1 MRALAI
7 VCIGLLFAGPWAAC
21 PAAAQE
27 ALPQETVD
35 RLKAGT
41 VFLKTSRGGRILSVG
56 SGFLVGRTETV
67 GLVVT
72 NAHVV
77 QDARAG
83 ARLRAVFQS
92 GSQEEWSCQAR
103 VLSRDS
109 THDLALMEVRG
120 RQLPKP
126 LPLVETDAAR
136 ETLPVYVVGY
146 PLGEVLSSG
155 ARNPSPTLSRASI
168 ASFRQTPSGRVI
180 QLDGELNPGNSG
192 GPIVDAKGTLL
203 GVAVAKIEGTNI
215 SFAIPVAQVSA
226 FLRAR
231 LLDLRL
237 EPTPQG
243 LRVRARLVDPAGQV
257 ARVEVRLA
265 EASGAAP
272 TTRAPIAGR
281 SAVFVA
287 KAEGLVAEF
296 QIPEAVQRYFVQ
308 TRVVLRDGSA
318 EYSIPLA
325 LAVGRA
331 RKPQTADRETPAPES
346 PAPAQ
351 ADLSGPKGITSI
363 TFPNLAEKIVP
374 DPNGRGVFVILR
386 DPQQP
391 NTPPTLVLWDLAQG
405 KVVQKIAVPL
415 APTDMAVLEGK
426 LVVTCAESQ
435 VVVVVDPKTCKIV
448 KAGEVQAKLGN
459 KDLPPFEL
467 AEAPLQGR
475 AIVLCKSRKDER
487 RPVIALFDLES
498 GETQVC
504 GQRSTERLTVSG
516 KHLIFQD
523 NFGGSPSG
531 ITTLFPHS
539 ELLKALAPG
548 QRPARAPRVQWKARS
563 VGPLIP
569 IAGGVAYSTLDGK
582 TYAYSLEGSSD
593 LWSATGVIF
602 ARSPRALYLSKT
614 STQAAAIID
623 WPIAAVDPRSGR
635 VLWERTLRLPQA
647 SSPQIERSILTHYMP
662 NVIVNAPWSMGAW
675 AQSTTPW
682 SLGEAVL
689 ATQDGVDRLVFP
701 ISEWTPT
708 GTIGT
713 RGVRFAEARRG
724 WYSLVVKSV
733 AAPQADAK
741 PLPTTIKSGETLS
754 YAVPA
759 KPTAGQRFVVIQGP
773 DGLKV
778 DPKTGLMTWTPGM
791 AGLGKHAIKI
801 GLAAEGGEPTSVLEF
816 VLRVRP

>member
-7 VCIGLLFAGPWAAC
+7 VCLGLLLAC
-21 PAAAQE
+21 PAAAQD

-41 VFLKTSRGGRILSVG
+41 VFLKTSRGGRVLSVG

-77 QDARAG
+77 AEARAG

-109 THDLALMEVRG
+109 AHDLALVEVRG

-126 LPLVETDAAR
+126 LPLTKTDAAR

-146 PLGEVLSSG
+146 PLGDVLSSG

-231 LLDLRL
+231 LLDLSL
-237 EPTPQG
+237 EPTPKG
-243 LRVRARLVDPAGQV
+243 VRVRARLVDPAGQV

-265 EASGAAP
+265 EAKGQAP
-272 TTRAPIAGR
+272 RSRAPISGR

-287 KAEGLVAEF
+287 QGGQLRAEF
-296 QIPEAVQRYFVQ
+296 ELPEAASSYLVQ
-308 TRVVLRDGSA
+308 TRVVLQDGSA

-325 LAVGRA
+325 LSLGRA
-331 RKPQTADRETPAPES
+331 SKPQTTDSAPKAS
-346 PAPAQ
+346 PPNTDAA
-351 ADLSGPKGITSI
+351 GPSGITAI
-363 TFPNLAEKIVP
+363 TFPNLAEQIVP
-374 DPNGRGVFVILR
+374 DPAGGGVFVILR
-386 DPQQP
+386 DPQKP
-391 NTPPTLVLWDLAQG
+391 NAPATLILWDLARSAQ
-405 KVVQKIAVPL
+405 VAKIAVPL
-415 APTDMAVLEGK
+415 APTHMAVLEGK
-426 LVVTCAESQ
+426 LVVVCAESQ
-435 VVVVVDPKTCKIV
+435 VVVVVDPKTRKIV
-448 KAGEVQAKLGN
+448 KAGEVEAKRGN
-459 KDLPPFEL
+459 KDLPPL
-467 AEAPLQGR
+467 QVAEATLQGK
-475 AIVLCKSRKDER
+475 AIVLCKSRLDDR
-487 RPVIALFDLES
+487 RPVLALFDLES
-498 GETQVC
+498 GEAELRGERT
-504 GQRSTERLTVSG
+504 TERLTVSG
-516 KHLIFQD
+516 KHLLYQD

-539 ELLKALAPG
+539 ELLDAPAPG
-548 QRPARAPRVQWKARS
+548 QRPARAPRVNWKARS

-569 IAGGVAYSTLDGK
+569 IPGGVAYSTLDGK
-582 TYAYSLEGSSD
+582 TYAYSLDGSTD
-593 LWSATGVIF
+593 LWAATGVIF

-689 ATQDGVDRLVFP
+689 ATQAGVDRLVFP
-701 ISEWTPT
+701 ISEWSPT

-724 WYSLVVKSV
+724 WYSLVVKSIK
-733 AAPQADAK
+733 APKVDAK
-741 PLPTTIKSGETLS
+741 PLPTTLKSGETLS
-754 YAVPA
+754 HAVVA
-759 KPTAGQRFVVIQGP
+759 EPTAGQRFVVIQGP

-801 GLAAEGGEPTSVLEF
+801 GLASEGSEPKSVLEF